1 MPRSR
6 LIQVV
11 ILLLTV
17 AGAGRTAHA
26 QDYALTVYGGYRD
39 GGSFRDA
46 SSDQALDIQGSGA
59 FAISLDRPLDS
70 RRQVQVF
77 VSRQSSEL
85 GIEQTAA
92 APAVGNQLPLTVT
105 YIHVGGTYFVNGPI
119 GKGPYAAGGL
129 GVTIFDLDLS
139 GSEAEVRPS
148 LNLGFGYQVLLGESV
163 GLRFEARWYVTLVDS
178 SGGLFCSGGCVVSIK
193 GDAVTQGEALFGL
206 SFRF

>member
-6 LIQVV
+6 FIQVFV
-11 ILLLTV
+11 LLLAV
-17 AGAGRTAHA
+17 AAAGRTAHA

-39 GGSFRDA
+39 GGSFRDV
-46 SSDQALDIQGSGA
+46 SSDQTLDIQGSGA
-59 FAISLDRPLDS
+59 FAISLDLPLDS
-70 RRQVQVF
+70 RHQAQVF
-77 VSRQSSEL
+77 VSRQRSEL

-105 YIHVGGTYFVNGPI
+105 YVHVGGTYFFNGPI

-129 GVTIFDLDLS
+129 GITVFELDLS

-148 LNLGFGYQVLLGESV
+148 LNLGFGYQALLGERV
-163 GLRFEARWYVTLVDS
+163 ALRFEARWYVTLVDS
-178 SGGLFCSGGCVVSIK
+178 SGGLFCSGGCVASIK
-193 GDAVTQGEALFGL
+193 GDAVTQGEALIGL